1 MDLEKLR
8 SELKRDE
15 GIRLR
20 AYICSAGHRTI
31 GYGHNLSSRGLE
43 TMKSCTLEQAKAWLE
58 QDIIEAVKIAKKLF
72 PSFNDLDDARQ
83 RVLVNMAFC
92 LGWKLNEFNM
102 LKLAVSRRDWVWAAG
117 EILDSAFA
125 RQTGARAQRLAQM
138 MREG

>member
-1 MDLEKLR
+1 VDLERLR

-15 GIRLR
+15 RIRLR
-20 AYICSAGHRTI
+20 AYTCSAGHRTI

-43 TMKSCTLEQAKAWLE
+43 AMKSCTLEQAKAWLE

-72 PSFNDLDDARQ
+72 PSFSDLSDARQ
-83 RVLVNMAFC
+83 RVLANMAFC
-92 LGWKLNEFNM
+92 LSWNLNQFNM
-102 LKLAVSRRDWVWAAG
+102 LKLAIARRDWVWAAG

>member
-20 AYICSAGHRTI
+20 AYVCSAGHWTI
-31 GYGHNLSSRGLE
+31 GHGHNLSARGLE
-43 TMKSCTLEQAKAWLE
+43 HIKSCTLEQARAWLE
-58 QDIIEAVKIAKKLF
+58 QDIIEAGRIAKKLF
-72 PSFNDLDDARQ
+72 PSFNDLSDARQ

-92 LGWKLNEFNM
+92 LGWGLNQFNM
-102 LKLAVSRRDWVWAAG
+102 LKLAVARRDWVWAAG
-117 EILDSAFA
+117 EILDSTFA

>member
-1 MDLEKLR
+1 MDLDKLR

-20 AYICSAGHRTI
+20 AYTCSAGHRTI
-31 GYGHNLSSRGLE
+31 GHGHNLSARGLDHI
-43 TMKSCTLEQAKAWLE
+43 KACTLEQARAWLE
-58 QDIIEAVKIAKKLF
+58 QDMIQATKVAKKLF
-72 PSFNDLDDARQ
+72 PSFNDLSDARQ
-83 RVLVNMAFC
+83 RVLVNMAFV
-92 LGWKLNEFNM
+92 LEWKLNEFNM
-102 LKLAVSRRDWVWAAG
+102 LKLAVARRDWVWAAG

>member
-20 AYICSAGHRTI
+20 AYTCSAGHRTI
-31 GYGHNLSSRGLE
+31 GYGHNLTARGLE

-58 QDIIEAVKIAKKLF
+58 QDIIEAVKMAKNLF
-72 PSFNDLDDARQ
+72 PSFNDLSDARQ
-83 RVLVNMAFC
+83 RVIVNMVFC
-92 LGWKLNEFNM
+92 LGWNIGQFNK
-102 LKLAVSRRDWVWAAG
+102 LKLAVARRDWVWAAG

>member
-1 MDLEKLR
+1 MDLNQLR
-8 SELKRDE
+8 SELRRDE

-20 AYICSAGHRTI
+20 AYTCSAGHRTI
-31 GYGHNLSSRGLE
+31 GYGHNLTARGLE

-72 PSFNDLDDARQ
+72 PDFNDLSDSRQ
-83 RVLVNMAFC
+83 RALVNMAFC
-92 LGWKLNEFNM
+92 LGWNLNQFGM
-102 LKLAVSRRDWVWAAG
+102 LKLAVARRDWVWAAG
-117 EILDSAFA
+117 EILDSSFA